1 MERVNLPLYCGKG
14 EEMPSLEAIQTQYQN
29 LSVYSLFCKDCVELQ
44 DIWHEQASEQAVMFY
59 LGKAS

>member
-1 MERVNLPLYCGKG
+1 
-14 EEMPSLEAIQTQYQN
+14 MPSLEAIQTQYQN
-29 LSVYSLFCKDCVELQ
+29 LPVYSLFCKDCVELQ